1 MSRGVIKATLYDP
14 MGPLWTRLAVP
25 LAAGALLVGAC
36 VEGPL
41 QALLFFL
48 GPIVAFVNLY
58 LPWRFR
64 PRPCEVVLMPGAVRI
79 REAGVF
85 SQTLRARSVNA
96 LSVARTDRGPWG
108 LGRSRGAS
116 AEQRAPTWSVA
127 IQPPLRGGVPLVLD
141 LATEADARRIREV
154 LGVGRQGYGYLAFT
168 TAPRRVPTLEYA
180 GQFCLLMIILLG
192 LGLTTAGG
200 PGLMALVVA
209 AALPFLRP
217 PMTGRKVFFD
227 SEQVRVP
234 DGAGWRD
241 IAYREIA
248 RVERLPYHIA
258 FELHSGE
265 VVAVPFTPARWT
277 LDGMTLDEAD
287 HVVAQLECA
296 ARRAQDGWGND
307 EDDVLSRLAALRQGR
322 LLARDW
328 ITRLDTCA
336 QMMRRGGGYRGPTF
350 EQHDLWTVLESPDAD
365 PELRGA
371 AARILL
377 RIAPQARVR
386 VDAAVASMRDEG
398 EVKRVRI
405 LLEPDAEK
413 ASDDLDA
420 FDVRTLARSLER

>member
-1 MSRGVIKATLYDP
+1 MSRGVIKATLHDP

-25 LAAGALLVGAC
+25 LSAGALLVGAC
-36 VEGPL
+36 VDGPL
-41 QALLFFL
+41 QALLFFA
-48 GPIVAFVNLY
+48 GPIIAFINLY
-58 LPWRFR
+58 VPWRFR
-64 PRPCEVVLMPGAVRI
+64 SRPCEVVLLPGAVRVQ
-79 REAGVF
+79 EAGIF

-96 LSVARTDRGPWG
+96 LSVARTERGPGVWG
-108 LGRSRGAS
+108 GSAERGAPS
-116 AEQRAPTWSVA
+116 WSVA
-127 IQPPLRGGVPLVLD
+127 IQRPLRGGVPLVLEV
-141 LATEADARRIREV
+141 ATEADARRIREV

-180 GQFCLLMIILLG
+180 GQFCLLMIILCG

-200 PGLMALVVA
+200 PAVMALVVA

-217 PMTGRKVFFD
+217 PMTARKIFFD
-227 SEQVRVP
+227 AEQVRVP
-234 DGAGWRD
+234 DGPGWRD
-241 IAYREIA
+241 ISYREIS
-248 RVERLPYHIA
+248 RVVRFPYHIA
-258 FELHSGE
+258 IALHSGE
-265 VVAVPFTPARWT
+265 MVVVPFAPTRWT
-277 LDGMTLDEAD
+277 LEGMTLEEAD
-287 HVVAQLECA
+287 HVVAQLACA
-296 ARRAQDGWGND
+296 ARRAQDGCGN
-307 EDDVLSRLAALRQGR
+307 EEEDVLSRLAALRQGR

-336 QMMRRGGGYRGPTF
+336 QMIRRGGGYRGPAF
-350 EQHDLWTVLESPDAD
+350 EQHDLWNVLESPDAD

-386 VDAAVASMRDEG
+386 VDAVVASMRDEG

-413 ASDDLDA
+413 ASDELDA